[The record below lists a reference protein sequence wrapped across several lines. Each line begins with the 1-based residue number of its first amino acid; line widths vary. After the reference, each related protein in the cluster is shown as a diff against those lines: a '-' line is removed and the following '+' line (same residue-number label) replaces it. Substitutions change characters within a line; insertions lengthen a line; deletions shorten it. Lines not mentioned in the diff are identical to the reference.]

1 MKLLI
6 VILLALAASIAI
18 AYVAVDDPGYVLISS
33 QPWSIELSFSLFIV
47 LLVVLFIATY
57 LAVRFLAR
65 IWRTPKDVSMWRGR
79 RLTGKAQR
87 SQTQGMMGLIE
98 GDWHKAEKQ
107 LLSYLSH
114 TDTPVLNYLGA
125 AHAAQ
130 AQGDLERRDKYL
142 AQAHNSDPRQAIAVG
157 LTKAKLQYQTGQLE
171 QALTTLKKLRTH
183 APKNKK
189 ILGLKMQIYQDL
201 QDWKALSE
209 LVPAARKYRVLP
221 EEKLGQLEQLTTQR
235 LLTHSE
241 GGNGQLQNVWKTL
254 SRGQKQDPELIATYV
269 DQLIE
274 GGDTEQAET
283 MLRKAIKQKWE
294 PSLVLLYGH
303 VHSSELAKQLK
314 TAEKWATT
322 HPDDPELLLTLAR
335 LSMANELWGKAR
347 SYLETCIANDGPAEA
362 YQELGKLLEQL
373 EEPENAL
380 TYYRQGLERVSSA
393 GAQGKPLG
401 AKAVEE
407 TAAALT
413 APTMPDSPLESDR

>member
-6 VILLALAASIAI
+6 VILLALAASLAI
-18 AYVAVDDPGYVLISS
+18 AYVAVDDPGYVLITLT
-33 QPWSIELSFSLFIV
+33 PWSIELSFSLFIV
-47 LLVVLFIATY
+47 LLVALFIATY
-57 LAVRFLAR
+57 LVVRLLVR
-65 IWRTPKDVSMWRGR
+65 IWRTPKDISLWRGR

-98 GDWHKAEKQ
+98 GDWPKAEKQ

-142 AQAHNSDPRQAIAVG
+142 AQAHDSDPRQTIAVG

-171 QALTTLKKLRTH
+171 QALTTLKNLRAH

-221 EEKLGQLEQLTTQR
+221 ENKLEQLEQLSTQR
-235 LLTHSE
+235 LLTHSDS
-241 GGNGQLQNVWKTL
+241 GNGQQLQDIWKTL
-254 SRGQKQDPELIATYV
+254 SRDQKRDPELIATYV
-269 DQLIE
+269 DQIIA
-274 GGDTEQAET
+274 GGDNEQAET
-283 MLRKAIKQKWE
+283 LLRKAIKQQWE
-294 PSLVLLYGH
+294 PKLVLLYGR
-303 VHSSELAKQLK
+303 VHSSDLAKQLK

-322 HPDDPELLLTLAR
+322 HQEDPELLLTLAR
-335 LSMANELWGKAR
+335 LCMANELWGKAR

-380 TYYRQGLERVSSA
+380 TYYRQGLERVSTST
-393 GAQGKPLG
+393 GQGQPVAPKTT
-401 AKAVEE
+401 EE
-407 TAAALT
+407 TAALT
-413 APTMPDSPLESDR
+413 APATPDSPLESDR